1 MAIALLQADAPK
13 FCPNALRGI
22 LRSLFWIWTRHHK
35 TSNNPICH
43 ILIDNWCV
51 LLMNNCRYSI
61 RKYPSWNLNTCELM
75 RIGAFSC
82 FMRIFIILL
91 CRNGIPDSSSWIYAF
106 FYRLNLII
114 RILLFSGT
122 RTYEI
127 ILSSEYFCCL
137 PWNDKNFNGSVFVFS
152 VCLGR
157 AHVTGLDLQFSLFC
171 GTTKHKVW
179 IFKTCPWKSESLRA
193 QTDPNHEHTSNSVVL
208 SVKFCLP
215 WNTSFLV
222 TNINRCPKQK

>member
-22 LRSLFWIWTRHHK
+22 LRSLFWIWTRHHN

-61 RKYPSWNLNTCELM
+61 RKYPSWNLNTCELT

-127 ILSSEYFCCL
+127 IWSSEYFCCL
-137 PWNDKNFNGSVFVFS
+137 PWNDKTLTAVFLFFRFAWEGPMLQVWTFNFLCFV
-152 VCLGR
+152 G
-157 AHVTGLDLQFSLFC
+157 QQN
-171 GTTKHKVW
+171 TK
-179 IFKTCPWKSESLRA
+179 FGSLRHV
-193 QTDPNHEHTSNSVVL
+193 PERVRV
-208 SVKFCLP
+208 
-215 WNTSFLV
+215 
-222 TNINRCPKQK
+222 